1 MQTCCTVTSKACKCL
16 LTSWRRTR
24 PSRHAAG
31 PPGLSGNY
39 LHPGSPPGKW
49 KGLRVRAKTIPT
61 RSDTPSLWTLFICAM
76 KSWSTWSFGPYREG
90 VTSGIV
96 RKVMTSWY
104 ERAILISFFHHIC
117 ITTQPDLCMSR
128 IFSFTCLHT
137 SSVFSYLSCRLHFW
151 RRGRGFDNL
160 TSLITLS
167 FLSHKF
173 QDWWRELAG
182 WLQGEY
188 WL

>member
-24 PSRHAAG
+24 PSRRAAG

-90 VTSGIV
+90 VTRGIV
-96 RKVMTSWY
+96 RRVMTSWGM
-104 ERAILISFFHHIC
+104 RAIVIFFFSSHIYILTWPHLFVSHSFRWVSHVCYHH
-117 ITTQPDLCMSR
+117 
-128 IFSFTCLHT
+128 
-137 SSVFSYLSCRLHFW
+137 
-151 RRGRGFDNL
+151 
-160 TSLITLS
+160 LS
-167 FLSHKF
+167 FSISLPYCIFDDVIVVLTISHHWSRLVF
-173 QDWWRELAG
+173 
-182 WLQGEY
+182 
-188 WL
+188 